1 MELVL
6 VIVAGLALWFAYTK
20 GHAAGRQMMADIRDR
35 GDKKMEEA
43 LNTALLDL
51 TVEDVQFM
59 FSLTRERY
67 PNNQV
72 PTQEEFNRVVKG
84 ELELRSKRIHEC
96 YEGMINP
103 AKMEIV
109 MARIE
114 KNGKWPPS
122 SPV

>member
-1 MELVL
+1 MELLL
-6 VIVAGLALWFAYTK
+6 VIVAGLALWFAYTR
-20 GHAAGRQMMADIRDR
+20 GHAAGRQMMADARDR
-35 GDKKMEEA
+35 SAKKEEEA

-51 TVEDVQFM
+51 TVEDVQLM

-67 PNNQV
+67 PNNAV

-84 ELELRSKRIHEC
+84 EFELRSKRLQDC
-96 YEGMINP
+96 YEAMINP
-103 AKMEIV
+103 SKMQMIK
-109 MARIE
+109 ARIE